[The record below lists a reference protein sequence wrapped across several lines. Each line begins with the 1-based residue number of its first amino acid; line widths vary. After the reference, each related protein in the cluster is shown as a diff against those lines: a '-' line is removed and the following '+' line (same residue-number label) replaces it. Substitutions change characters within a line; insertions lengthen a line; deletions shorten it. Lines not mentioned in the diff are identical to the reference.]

1 MHTPIPSLPDRAVA
15 GGPSRALT
23 RWWVGL
29 DEERRRKAIG
39 LALAIGIEGLILL
52 ALMSLGV
59 VTREPVPMSD
69 AVATFD
75 VGAASTPDEAEP
87 EPEPKPEP
95 SSDAVATFDVG
106 AASTPDEAEP
116 EPELEPASDAAPAPR
131 QPVRPTSAKAPE
143 QPAPI
148 AQPTQPPSALLR
160 VDSATMR
167 AADIARVPSA
177 RPVPGAQAIGPAFT
191 PRPGDSQRI
200 AGSGPNGEPLYAAR
214 WYREPTDGELAGY
227 LSTATA
233 PGWGLINCQTAPQF
247 RVENC
252 VLVDEFPDGANIGR
266 AVLAAAWQ
274 FKVRPPQIGGQP
286 QVGEWVRIRI
296 DYGVRRSP

>member
-23 RWWVGL
+23 RWWARL

-39 LALAIGIEGLILL
+39 LALAVGIEGLILL
-52 ALMSLGV
+52 ALLSLGV

-75 VGAASTPDEAEP
+75 VGAASTPDKAEP

-95 SSDAVATFDVG
+95 SSDA
-106 AASTPDEAEP
+106 
-116 EPELEPASDAAPAPR
+116 APVPR
-131 QPVRPTSAKAPE
+131 QPVRPTPPEAAE

-148 AQPTQPPSALLR
+148 APPTQPPSALIR

-233 PGWGLINCQTAPQF
+233 PGGGLINCQTAPQF

-296 DYGVRRSP
+296 DYGARRSP